1 MFTGLIETT
10 GTVRSL
16 ELRGEQARLTIEI
29 PFAAELTDGE
39 SVAVNGCC
47 LTVTARDK
55 ETASFDVLKQTLSV
69 TSLGELSEGRLVN
82 LERAMLAGDRFGGHF
97 VQGHVDATGEI
108 LDLAP
113 HGQDHRLEI
122 SLPDDI
128 QQLCIDKGSLSI
140 DGISLTIAEL
150 KGKSAVFWIIP
161 HTMELTRLSDATVGQ
176 KVNLEADVIA
186 KHVARMV
193 GQFSNLSA
201 GCEHG

>member
-1 MFTGLIETT
+1 MFTGLIEAT

-16 ELRGEQARLTIEI
+16 ELRGEQARFIVEI
-29 PFAAELTDGE
+29 PFASELVEGE

-47 LTVTARDK
+47 LTVAAKDSTS
-55 ETASFDVLKQTLSV
+55 ASFDVLKQTLSV

-108 LDLAP
+108 LDLSL

-128 QQLCIDKGSLSI
+128 QKLCIDKGSLAI

-150 KGKSAVFWIIP
+150 KENSVVFWIIP
-161 HTMELTRLSDATVGQ
+161 HTMEMTRLSDASVGQ

-186 KHVARMV
+186 KHVAKLLESRT
-193 GQFSNLSA
+193 SL
-201 GCEHG
+201 